1 MASLVLFIMIWRDL
15 HAGKEGR
22 PFFLSIGVFLT
33 AYLGL
38 GISLWPW
45 LVPFAFTF
53 RQAAA
58 APPSQSLLLIGTV
71 ILLPVV
77 LTYTGYSYYIFR
89 GKASMKPATESQRQ
103 WVWFLVLIFTL
114 LATPI
119 AGADKDESNASTEEW
134 REWVGKKV
142 DVDYRACEPA
152 GCVLVRGAPLKEVTD
167 EAIVVVVNGSPF
179 FIPVYMIQSVCLSK

>member
-1 MASLVLFIMIWRDL
+1 
-15 HAGKEGR
+15 
-22 PFFLSIGVFLT
+22 
-33 AYLGL
+33 
-38 GISLWPW
+38 
-45 LVPFAFTF
+45 
-53 RQAAA
+53 
-58 APPSQSLLLIGTV
+58 
-71 ILLPVV
+71 
-77 LTYTGYSYYIFR
+77 
-89 GKASMKPATESQRQ
+89 MKPATESQRQ

-179 FIPVYMIQSVCLSK
+179 FIPQYMIKSVHLSK